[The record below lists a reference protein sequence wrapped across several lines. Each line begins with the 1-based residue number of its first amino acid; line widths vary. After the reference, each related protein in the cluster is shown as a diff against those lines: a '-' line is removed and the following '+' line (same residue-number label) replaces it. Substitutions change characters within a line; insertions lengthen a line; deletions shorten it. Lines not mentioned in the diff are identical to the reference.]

1 MPAYH
6 RSLRGLIALIL
17 EDEYYLAQELKEI
30 LVSSGASIV
39 RMSGDIDDA
48 LLQIAQIDFSLALL
62 NLNIH
67 GKMAYNVADELKRR
81 DIPFAFVSGYEGTKI
96 PQRFQEIPNWGKLYD
111 DKLIVAEIQHLWAR
125 SITA

>member
-39 RMSGDIDDA
+39 RVSGNIDDA
-48 LLQIAQIDFSLALL
+48 LLQIAQINFSLALL

-67 GKMAYNVADELKRR
+67 GKMAYNVADDCLCVRLRR
-81 DIPFAFVSGYEGTKI
+81 NKDPPTVSGN
-96 PQRFQEIPNWGKLYD
+96 PQLG
-111 DKLIVAEIQHLWAR
+111 
-125 SITA
+125 